1 MAYTGI
7 MTTEAV
13 IDQKTGAGVSAS
25 FTDVMKT
32 AATLQ
37 GESLVND
44 VARYNFSDDY
54 AALNADVKHLLDDI
68 VSSFVAIQGISY
80 DMSGYTN
87 PTEAVNMINI
97 LRDGM
102 NRNLSVLKEQK
113 VKDFINGA

>member
-13 IDQKTGAGVSAS
+13 IDQKTGAGVSSS

-37 GESLVND
+37 AESMVNTLG
-44 VARYNFSDDY
+44 RYNFSDNY

-68 VSSFVAIQGISY
+68 VSSFVAIQAIAY

-87 PTEAVNMINI
+87 IREAENMINI

-102 NRNLSVLKEQK
+102 IRNMSILRDKKTQT
-113 VKDFINGA
+113 FINGA